1 MMAIT
6 KTKRPAHPQE
16 RSRGREGADERGRG
30 ADRPGEIPRKG
41 WKDILL
47 RVKKEQSEDNI
58 SIIAA
63 GVAFYGLLA
72 IFPALAALV
81 SIYGLV
87 TEPAEVQRQLGALS
101 SFLPREALEIMN
113 YQLSRIAS
121 QSGGA
126 LSIGLI
132 VGILISIWSASK
144 GMKALMTALNVV
156 YDEEEKRGFFKL
168 NSAALVLT
176 FVGILFVIISLLLI
190 AVLPALFG
198 TLGLPDVIQRLLS
211 LGRWPLLA
219 AFVMFGLAAL
229 YRYAPSRDKPR
240 WEWISWGAVSATLL
254 WIAASVLFSLYAANF
269 GNYNK
274 TYGSVGAII
283 ILLTWFYL
291 TAYIVLL
298 GGELNAEMEHQ
309 TVKDTTKGP
318 ERPLGER
325 GAHVADTVGETP

>member
-132 VGILISIWSASK
+132 VGI
-144 GMKALMTALNVV
+144 LMTALNVV

>member
-318 ERPLGER
+318 ERPLG
-325 GAHVADTVGETP
+325 

>member
-41 WKDILL
+41 WRDILL

>member
-1 MMAIT
+1 MAIT

>member
-1 MMAIT
+1 MAIT

-318 ERPLGER
+318 ERPLG
-325 GAHVADTVGETP
+325 